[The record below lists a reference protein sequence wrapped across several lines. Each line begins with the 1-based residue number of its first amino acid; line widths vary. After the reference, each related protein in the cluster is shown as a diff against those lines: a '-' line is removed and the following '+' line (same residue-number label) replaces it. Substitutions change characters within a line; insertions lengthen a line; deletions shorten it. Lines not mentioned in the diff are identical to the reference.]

1 MKLPFNLLQRFNDG
15 SPEEPELE
23 GQKSGE
29 PESEEH
35 ESEVKMHVVM
45 DEKDDSRG
53 RITLEGIEFKA
64 SSHEKGVIEGYAA
77 TFGNI
82 DRHGDIIQKGAFSGG
97 RKRIPIFGMHNPREG
112 IGTGT
117 VTEDEKGL
125 KIRIKLAVD
134 NADSAILRE
143 RALEYYAMAKEG
155 IIERMSIGFATL
167 DREWI
172 NKKVNGVDRQ
182 VRLIKKV
189 DLMETSLVPIPAN
202 DLARVTSV
210 KSADAE
216 PAVDN
221 SQVETLV
228 EEKAQLIEEKT
239 QLSEEITRLT
249 KENELLKAELKLE
262 KEKHLLTKTVSSII
276 ASRLY

>member
-1 MKLPFNLLQRFNDG
+1 MKLYRNLLQRFNDG
-15 SPEEPELE
+15 SPEGPELD
-23 GQKSGE
+23 
-29 PESEEH
+29 EH
-35 ESEVKMHVVM
+35 ESEVKMQIVM

-53 RITLEGIEFKA
+53 RLNLEGIEFKA
-64 SSHEKGVIEGYAA
+64 SSEEKGVIEGYAA
-77 TFGNI
+77 TFGNL
-82 DRHGDIIQKGAFSGG
+82 DRHGDIIQKGAFTGS
-97 RKRIPIFGMHNPREG
+97 RKKIPIFGMHNPREG

-134 NADSAILRE
+134 NTDSAILRE

-172 NKKVNGVDRQ
+172 KKKVDGVERHI
-182 VRLIKKV
+182 RLIKKV

-210 KSADAE
+210 KSADADDK
-216 PAVDN
+216 PAEVD
-221 SQVETLV
+221 VDKLV
-228 EEKAQLIEEKT
+228 EEKTSE
-239 QLSEEITRLT
+239 LSAEITRLT
-249 KENELLKAELKLE
+249 NENESLKAELKME

>member
-1 MKLPFNLLQRFNDG
+1 MLQRFNDG
-15 SPEEPELE
+15 NPEEI
-23 GQKSGE
+23 QDN
-29 PESEEH
+29 
-35 ESEVKMHVVM
+35 ESEVKMHVVI

-53 RITLEGIEFKA
+53 RLHLEGIEFKA
-64 SSHEKGVIEGYAA
+64 STEEKGVIEGYAA

-82 DRHGDIIQKGAFSGG
+82 DRHGDIIEKGAFAKS

-112 IGTGT
+112 IGVGT

-125 KIRIKLAVD
+125 KIRIKLAID

-167 DREWI
+167 EREWSK
-172 NKKVNGVDRQ
+172 KKVNGQ
-182 VRLIKKV
+182 EQHVRIIKKV

-202 DLARVTSV
+202 DLARVTTV

-216 PAVDN
+216 N
-221 SQVETLV
+221 S
-228 EEKAQLIEEKT
+228 EKDSIDKLIEEKT
-239 QLSEEITRLT
+239 LPLNEEITRLT
-249 KENELLKAELKLE
+249 QENESLKAELKME
-262 KEKHLLTKTVSSII
+262 KEKHLLTKTISSVI